1 MRVLYGDGLVAVE
14 AVPQEPAGEAVGG
27 GAGGNGDAP
36 QEGAKGAGAGAG
48 GGAGGTGDTAK
59 EAADGAPAKGGAEG
73 ARGGVANGAEGLR
86 PCGIHAGDAPQVGAL
101 AWVGGSYCASNS
113 GEGSESSCAMLAS
126 KSTLSRCAGRPPV
139 EH

>member
-36 QEGAKGAGAGAG
+36 QEGAEGAGAGAG

-73 ARGGVANGAEGLR
+73 ARGGVANGAEGLL

-101 AWVGGSYCASNS
+101 AWVGHTVPRTPGKGRRAPAPCWRRNPRSR
-113 GEGSESSCAMLAS
+113 GVLAV
-126 KSTLSRCAGRPPV
+126 PP
-139 EH
+139 

>member
-1 MRVLYGDGLVAVE
+1 M
-14 AVPQEPAGEAVGG
+14 GG

-36 QEGAKGAGAGAG
+36 QEGAEGAGAGAG

-73 ARGGVANGAEGLR
+73 ARGGVANGAEGLL
-86 PCGIHAGDAPQVGAL
+86 PCGIHAGDAPQVGAG
-101 AWVGGSYCASNS
+101 ARVGGSYCASNS
-113 GEGSESSCAMLAS
+113 REGSESSCSMLAS
-126 KSTLSRCAGRPPV
+126 ESTRSGFAGRPPV